1 MASTAYAQS
10 KNNCKAVQLTCE
22 HLVNPL
28 GIDASHPRLSWRL
41 EDGRKGALQQAYQIL
56 LAQDSLELL
65 HGAKAHW
72 DSGKQLSSAMLV
84 HYNGTELKPRTKYFW
99 RVKVWD
105 RDGIS
110 SVSAIA
116 SFETGMMGKD
126 LWTGKWISDNKDINA
141 RNAPYFRT
149 EFTIKKRIKSARAY
163 VAAAGLYELSINGV
177 RIGDHRLDPM
187 YTRFDRRTLYVV
199 EDVTGQLQQGANA
212 IGVVLGNG
220 WYNHQPLAVWNFHQ
234 APWRARPTFCLEL
247 KIEYTDGTWQTVVS
261 DKQWKVATGP
271 IIYNNIYTGEHYDA
285 RLDMSGWDRPKF
297 EDSAWH
303 TVQYRTPPST
313 HIVSQQMVPVR
324 LGNVF
329 RPKSV
334 TKIDQRTYVFD
345 MGQNMAGI
353 TRNSTS
359 HSVILVV
366 HSLIVFFVY

>member
-1 MASTAYAQS
+1 MRRILLIILLCLASTAYAQS

-28 GIDASHPRLSWRL
+28 GIEASRPRLSWRL
-41 EDGRKGALQQAYQIL
+41 EDRRKGALQQAYQIL
-56 LAQDSLELL
+56 LAQDSLELS
-65 HGAKAHW
+65 HGAKANW
-72 DSGKQLSSAMLV
+72 DSGKQLSSSMLV
-84 HYNGTELKPRTKYFW
+84 RYNGTELKP
-99 RVKVWD
+99 
-105 RDGIS
+105 
-110 SVSAIA
+110 
-116 SFETGMMGKD
+116 
-126 LWTGKWISDNKDINA
+126 
-141 RNAPYFRT
+141 
-149 EFTIKKRIKSARAY
+149 
-163 VAAAGLYELSINGV
+163 
-177 RIGDHRLDPM
+177 
-187 YTRFDRRTLYVV
+187 
-199 EDVTGQLQQGANA
+199 
-212 IGVVLGNG
+212 
-220 WYNHQPLAVWNFHQ
+220 
-234 APWRARPTFCLEL
+234 RPTFCLEL

-285 RLDMSGWDRPKF
+285 RLDMPGWDRPKF

-324 LGNVF
+324 LGNVI